1 MENPLITV
9 RKRKFLQEKIT
20 SMKKLATRLFAHFD
34 CNSDYENYMILKER
48 IKKYEQLLE
57 NM

>member
-9 RKRKFLQEKIT
+9 RRKKFLQEKIA
-20 SMKKLATRLFAHFD
+20 SMNKLAKRLFAHFD

-48 IKKYEQLLE
+48 VKKYEQLLE
-57 NM
+57 KM